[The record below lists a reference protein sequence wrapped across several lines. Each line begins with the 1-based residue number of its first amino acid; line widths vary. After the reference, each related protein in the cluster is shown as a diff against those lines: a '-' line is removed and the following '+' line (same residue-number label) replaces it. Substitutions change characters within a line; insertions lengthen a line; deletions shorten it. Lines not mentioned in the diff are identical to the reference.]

1 MLKTKKKTA
10 FTQSFFVSIL
20 YCYQIAFSFG
30 SHYIFLPILIIKLI
44 FVLTENCVS
53 DCNGNPFLLRP
64 FGEAKKIEMKG
75 APAFFGGKAQKFI
88 NLMANIFELRYS
100 DFST

>member
-30 SHYIFLPILIIKLI
+30 SHYIFLPILNIKW
-44 FVLTENCVS
+44 FFDLTENCVS

-64 FGEAKKIEMKG
+64 FGEVKKIEMKG
-75 APAFFGGKAQKFI
+75 APAFSAGTSKIYKFVSY
-88 NLMANIFELRYS
+88 FFKLRYS